1 MKTILL
7 TAILLAVM
15 LTGFAQQNNSLGTEE
30 SKALL
35 YMREEEKL
43 ARDVYNFLYDKW
55 GINPF
60 GNIRESEQVHM
71 NRVKTL
77 LTTYGIDDPVARN
90 NDKPGVFENAFLQQS
105 YNELIAQGSKSL
117 TDALRAG
124 AKIEELDIADLE
136 KRISISTKDDVLSTF
151 RYLKEASGNHLRAFV
166 RRLEMQGVS
175 YEPVMLDKSAFDK
188 IIAAKGKQGGRKGMG
203 RMQQQNCCRF

>member
-1 MKTILL
+1 
-7 TAILLAVM
+7 
-15 LTGFAQQNNSLGTEE
+15 
-30 SKALL
+30 
-35 YMREEEKL
+35 MREEEKL

-71 NRVKTL
+71 NRVETL
-77 LTTYGIDDPVARN
+77 LTTYGIDDPVALN

-188 IIAAKGKQGGRKGMG
+188 IIAAKGKQGGRKDMG
-203 RMQQQNCCRF
+203 RMQKQNCCRF